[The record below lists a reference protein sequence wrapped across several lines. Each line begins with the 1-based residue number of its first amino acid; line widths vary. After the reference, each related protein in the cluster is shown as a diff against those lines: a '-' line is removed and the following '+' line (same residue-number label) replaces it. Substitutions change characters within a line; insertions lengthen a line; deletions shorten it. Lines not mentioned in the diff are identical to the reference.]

1 MSASEIQLY
10 LVLAGFPLCLVSIF
24 LTFLTL
30 YWVKNDQFSR
40 AATANLVG
48 FCLDSFLVVLYV
60 VAGLSSLGLV
70 TVLAFFT
77 GAIWLFCAVR
87 DYQRQQWLEVLKK
100 CDKVSKV
107 LDGEKDK

>member
-10 LVLAGFPLCLVSIF
+10 ILLAAFPLCLVSAF

-30 YWVKNDQFSR
+30 FWVKNDQVSR
-40 AATANLVG
+40 AVTANLVG

-60 VAGLSSLGLV
+60 VAGLWSLGLV

-77 GAIWLFCAVR
+77 GAIWLFCAVK
-87 DYQRQQWLEVLKK
+87 DYQRQRWLEVLQK
-100 CDKVSKV
+100 CDKVLKA
-107 LDGEKDK
+107 LEGEKDK